1 MDINICHLSDVLT
14 VGITK
19 MLFSRRDME
28 PAQRTNAF
36 KIADSLSEVLQ
47 SHISWKRLGKGLIR
61 FLSPVPEMQLH
72 VYFILTK
79 TFSIY

>member
-1 MDINICHLSDVLT
+1 MNIHIYLMRYY

-36 KIADSLSEVLQ
+36 KIADSLSGVLQ
-47 SHISWKRLGKGLIR
+47 SHINWKRLGRHPFFSAQSTEVHLEI
-61 FLSPVPEMQLH
+61 FV
-72 VYFILTK
+72 LTK
-79 TFSIY
+79 LLRYIRCK